1 MKETMEHSRFLTNI
15 SWKQSSIF
23 RRIMGREKLERVT
36 TDKKYG
42 KRFRGMTQRSTYT

>member
-23 RRIMGREKLERVT
+23 RRILERVT